1 VKTKLTNTHDISI
14 LLSMTSMAIQAN
26 KIIESERLFVDLE
39 NVLASRKRDE
49 YYFKYLSLKISYY
62 LKKEEFN
69 EALEFLESKLSLE
82 CEKNTLNR
90 SYIFILMTQVYTQL
104 GRLGKSN
111 WALSQVCNENSLTN
125 EWKYMY
131 KAEKIQLK
139 IFKGLYDDALLLVH
153 ENDVLAHELRQEELI
168 VQNLL
173 FKSVVYKQKG
183 MHKDAL
189 KTIKAAYVKLNSV
202 YDIELKVNIN
212 SQLGLVYIYMAKTTE
227 GFKYLFKAI
236 ELCKELKNKSLKTQL
251 FSNLGT
257 AYEFIADYNK
267 SYEMHKQALNFSVE
281 LDNEYLFAN
290 SLTNLAGILIEFEHF
305 KLAKKYFKLALKSF
319 KALDLDRGRITIYNN
334 LGNFYYY
341 KRDFNKAIS
350 YYEKALSLEYKIDD
364 KYGLANSFNNLGN
377 TYQELGDLH
386 LAYKFYIKTLENLQ
400 GISDDVMLGAI
411 LNNLGNLKLAIGS
424 FPKAKEFYNEAL
436 NVNKKTQFDEA
447 IAMNLSN
454 LAQVSE
460 REGSYDDALKYY
472 QSAIKYETKIG
483 KQANLLNHYESIIA
497 ILIERQ
503 DLAKAEKILSK
514 ALGIAEKMNDKNS
527 QAGLQFQFA
536 KLAAYNNQYE
546 HAMQYYSSSAAIYEQ
561 EENYTAAGECYF
573 NVATLLYDSDFLDT
587 AISLLK
593 KSGLMFL
600 HDENW
605 EEYFDVE
612 YFLGKIYF
620 KKSEYTHALF
630 HLSKAD
636 DIANKYIG
644 EDFKIKRLISGIK
657 SHIEK
662 TGRN

>member
-1 VKTKLTNTHDISI
+1 VKIKLTNTHDVSI
-14 LLSMTSMAIQAN
+14 LLSMTAIAIQAN
-26 KIIESERLFVDLE
+26 KIIESESLFVDLE
-39 NVLASRKRDE
+39 NALAYRSRDD
-49 YYFKYLSLKISYY
+49 YYFKFLSLKISYY
-62 LKKEEFN
+62 LKKEEFK
-69 EALEFLESKLSLE
+69 EALDFLELKISLE
-82 CEKNTLNR
+82 REKNTLNR
-90 SYIFILMTQVYTQL
+90 SRIFILFTKVYTQM

-111 WALSQVCNENSLTN
+111 WALSQVFNENSLDY

-139 IFKGLYDDALLLVH
+139 IFKGLYDDALLLVN
-153 ENDVLAHELRQEELI
+153 ENNLLAHELRQEELI

-173 FKSVVYKQKG
+173 FKSFIYKQKG

-202 YDIELKVNIN
+202 YDVELKVNIY
-212 SQLGLVYIYMAKTTE
+212 SQLGIVYIYMAKTSE
-227 GFKYLFKAI
+227 GFRYLFKAL
-236 ELCKELKNKSLKTQL
+236 ELCNELNNRSLKTKL
-251 FSNLGT
+251 ISNIGT

-290 SLTNLAGILIEFEHF
+290 SLTNLAGILVEFQHF
-305 KLAKKYFKLALKSF
+305 KLAKKYFKLALNSF
-319 KALDLDRGRITIYNN
+319 KELDLARGRITIYNN

-341 KRDFNKAIS
+341 KGEYNKAIS

-377 TYQELGDLH
+377 TYQELGNLH

-436 NVNKKTQFDEA
+436 KVNKKTRFDEA

-460 REGSYDDALKYY
+460 REGSYDNALEYY
-472 QSAIKYETKIG
+472 QSAIKYEIKIG
-483 KQANLLNHYESIIA
+483 KQVNLLNHYESIIA
-497 ILIERQ
+497 ILIEQQ
-503 DLAKAEKILSK
+503 DLIKAEKILSK

-536 KLAAYNNQYE
+536 KLAAYNKKYE
-546 HAMQYYSSSAAIYEQ
+546 HAMQYYSASAEIYKE

-573 NVATLLYDSDFLDT
+573 NVATLLYDKDFLDT

-593 KSGLMFL
+593 KSGIMFL
-600 HDENW
+600 NDQNW

-620 KKSEYTHALF
+620 KKSEYTHAFF

-636 DIANKYIG
+636 EITNKYIG
-644 EDFKIKRLISGIK
+644 EDFKIKNLIRGIK
-657 SHIEK
+657 SHIER
-662 TGRN
+662 TGEN